1 MADLQTLS
9 LETRGSVELVSLNR
23 PEALNTLSPEMI
35 RALGDYFEGLA
46 ERPEIRIVLLRGE
59 GKAFCAGVDL
69 KQPRVEGAPPV
80 HRPLSRFSALG
91 RIIKAMRRC
100 PQPIVGLGHGAACGG
115 GFSLL
120 LACDVRYGAPS
131 LRMNAAYIRIGLG
144 GCELSSSYLLPR
156 LVGGSLASEL
166 LLTGR
171 FLGAE
176 RARAAGL
183 LSDVVEE
190 DQLVETG
197 MALAQDMLL
206 TSPLGLRLTKDALNF
221 SLDAPSMEAAMAMED
236 RQQVL
241 LTFTEDYAEARSAF
255 VERRTPVFQDR

>member
-1 MADLQTLS
+1 
-9 LETRGSVELVSLNR
+9 
-23 PEALNTLSPEMI
+23 
-35 RALGDYFEGLA
+35 
-46 ERPEIRIVLLRGE
+46 
-59 GKAFCAGVDL
+59 
-69 KQPRVEGAPPV
+69 
-80 HRPLSRFSALG
+80 
-91 RIIKAMRRC
+91 MRRC

-156 LVGGSLASEL
+156 LVGSSLASEL

-190 DQLVETG
+190 DQLIDTG
-197 MALAQDMLL
+197 MALAEDMLM

>member
-1 MADLQTLS
+1 MGEFEAMEVDARGAVEILS
-9 LETRGSVELVSLNR
+9 LRRPESLNALNAQMIAELGGYFSGLHDR
-23 PEALNTLSPEMI
+23 PEV
-35 RALGDYFEGLA
+35 RV
-46 ERPEIRIVLLRGE
+46 VLLRGE
-59 GKAFCAGVDL
+59 GKAFCAGADL
-69 KQPRVEGAPPV
+69 KETRSKEARV
-80 HRPLSRFSALG
+80 HSTLKRQRSIG
-91 RIIKAMRRC
+91 RIVRMMRSC
-100 PQPIVGLGHGAACGG
+100 PQPIIGLGHGAACGG

-131 LRMNAAYIRIGLG
+131 LRMNAAYIRIGIS
-144 GCELSSSYLLPR
+144 GCDIASSYLLPR
-156 LVGGSLASEL
+156 LVGSSLASEL

-171 FLGAE
+171 FLDA
-176 RARAAGL
+176 ARAHAVGL
-183 LSDVVEE
+183 LSEVVEE
-190 DQLVETG
+190 DRLVEAG

-221 SLDAPSMEAAMAMED
+221 SLDASSMEAAMAMED